1 MTDLEKVFQNL
12 TKWRAQ
18 PGYQL
23 ERRVDALLSPYLERF
38 LEAQSGKGA
47 RVELITAELPVPKAI
62 LPGKALRKNGK
73 EERGNVLADF
83 LLFRHEPDPAW
94 ILLELKTDMGSRTD
108 EEDESYRA
116 LVGKTMPVLLA
127 VLRKAKKGSPFEA
140 DYRRLAWAVRSH
152 LHPKAPV
159 EVHFLQPTRG
169 PKDFGATHTIGEF
182 IQSKV
187 GQGDELWD
195 HLVKLLRGVVR
206 SDKGRGAKGKKAKRK
221 TK

>member
-1 MTDLEKVFQNL
+1 MTDLQKVFENL

-23 ERRVDALLSPYLERF
+23 ERRVDALLSPYLESF
-38 LEAQSGKGA
+38 LETLFGNGSK
-47 RVELITAELPVPKAI
+47 VDLVISELPVPKAI
-62 LPGKALRKNGK
+62 LPGKAFRKNGK

-83 LLFRHEPDPAW
+83 LLFRHGPNPAW
-94 ILLELKTDMGSRTD
+94 VLLEFKTDMGSRTD
-108 EEDESYRA
+108 EEDQSYRA
-116 LVGKTMPVLLA
+116 LIGKTMPEILA
-127 VLRKAKKGSPFEA
+127 ALRKAKKGSRFEA
-140 DYRRLAWAVRSH
+140 DYRRLAWAVRSD

-169 PKDFGATHTIGEF
+169 PKDFGHTHTISEF

-195 HLVKLLRGVVR
+195 LLVKLLRGVVR
-206 SDKGRGAKGKKAKRK
+206 SDKGRGVKGKKTRPKAR
-221 TK
+221 